1 MRKRGTA
8 HHLHFNFQSKCY
20 SIPWYRKN
28 IFCKLSA
35 ELPDQEEFQFQLSPE
50 DTVNQHTAKKKNFP
64 SCLCLIVLVKFSKS
78 RSLKG
83 QNNRRHNVS

>member
-1 MRKRGTA
+1 MKMRKRGIA

-35 ELPDQEEFQFQLSPE
+35 ELPDKEEFQFQLSPE
-50 DTVNQHTAKKKNFP
+50 DTVNQHTAKKKLP
-64 SCLCLIVLVKFSKS
+64 QLLMSDCLSKVFQIQIS
-78 RSLKG
+78 ERAE
-83 QNNRRHNVS
+83 